1 MKAHRA
7 KTLFFQLLTA
17 SIALLS
23 LLPEGVH
30 AQSETGYDIIAEVNA
45 LRAAQGLDPYTV
57 DSWIM
62 DYAQQHTQYQANN
75 MQSTHRHSDGSYA
88 WDVGLNENIA
98 MGSSGFMSPHIA
110 VYEIWQDWVHLEPMI
125 GYASGAAGAGVAVGA
140 DGNVYYTLN
149 VRAGS
154 RASQNTPLPGQTAQP
169 AQATAPFVP
178 LITNTP
184 NPEGVIIH
192 IVYPGESLWGIAV
205 SYGVTMDDIRGLNG
219 MAAADT
225 TIYEGQRLVIRI
237 GVQPPLAPTPIG
249 AQPTSQTP
257 LPLPSATPTPTL
269 APTRTPDPF
278 PTPTATRNAPL
289 AVYWH
294 GNLGGAL
301 LTAAVGALVGAGL
314 TLLVIQ
320 LTRRR
325 SRKRSPSGN
334 FRKKLR
340 LRKNPPQENQNEQ
353 HNPTCSPAAHSAA
366 GHRRPAGDVHQ
377 KRARISIRNA
387 AGEYPL
393 PDL

>member
-140 DGNVYYTLN
+140 DGNVYYTLK
-149 VRAGS
+149 RARGQPRQPEHPS
-154 RASQNTPLPGQTAQP
+154 ARPDRPTRASHLR
-169 AQATAPFVP
+169 
-178 LITNTP
+178 LSCRSSP
-184 NPEGVIIH
+184 NPPTEGVIIH
-192 IVYPGESLWGIAV
+192 IVGPGESLWGIAV
-205 SYGVTMDDIRGLNG
+205 SIRGHHGRVHRGLNG
-219 MAAADT
+219 MAARSH
-225 TIYEGQRLVIRI
+225 IHIRRAAP
-237 GVQPPLAPTPIG
+237 GHPPRRPAPARANAHRRSAHQPNPPCRSASG
-249 AQPTSQTP
+249 SRHR
-257 LPLPSATPTPTL
+257 LPLPNPHTCVLPPAPPQRVMRPWPCIGMATC
-269 APTRTPDPF
+269 
-278 PTPTATRNAPL
+278 
-289 AVYWH
+289 
-294 GNLGGAL
+294 GGAL
-301 LTAAVGALVGAGL
+301 LTAAVGALLGAGL
-314 TLLVIQ
+314 DGCCDSADAPA
-320 LTRRR
+320 RR
-325 SRKRSPSGN
+325 RKRSPGQESAHKAHQ
-334 FRKKLR
+334 KK
-340 LRKNPPQENQNEQ
+340 NAPQENQ
-353 HNPTCSPAAHSAA
+353 
-366 GHRRPAGDVHQ
+366 
-377 KRARISIRNA
+377 K
-387 AGEYPL
+387 
-393 PDL
+393 

>member
-23 LLPEGVH
+23 LLPEGVN

-125 GYASGAAGAGVAVGA
+125 GYASGAAGAGVAEGGH
-140 DGNVYYTLN
+140 GNVYYTLN

-169 AQATAPFVP
+169 AQATTPFVP

-192 IVYPGESLWGIAV
+192 IVSPGESLWGIAV

-225 TIYEGQRLVIRI
+225 TIYEGQRLVIRT

-269 APTRTPDPF
+269 APSRTPVPSSS
-278 PTPTATRNAPL
+278 PTATRNAPL

-294 GNLGGAL
+294 GNLSGAL

-320 LTRRR
+320 HMRQRAAQTLPQ
-325 SRKRSPSGN
+325 RK
-334 FRKKLR
+334 LAQEA
-340 LRKNPPQENQNEQ
+340 PPEEK
-353 HNPTCSPAAHSAA
+353 PTP
-366 GHRRPAGDVHQ
+366 
-377 KRARISIRNA
+377 
-387 AGEYPL
+387 GEPE
-393 PDL
+393 

>member
-110 VYEIWQDWVHLEPMI
+110 VHEIWQDWVHLEPMI

-325 SRKRSPSGN
+325 VAQTLPQRKLSQEA
-334 FRKKLR
+334 
-340 LRKNPPQENQNEQ
+340 PPEEK
-353 HNPTCSPAAHSAA
+353 PTP
-366 GHRRPAGDVHQ
+366 
-377 KRARISIRNA
+377 
-387 AGEYPL
+387 GEPE
-393 PDL
+393 

>member
-169 AQATAPFVP
+169 AQATAPFIP

-184 NPEGVIIH
+184 NPQGVIIH
-192 IVYPGESLWGIAV
+192 IVGPGENPWGE
-205 SYGVTMDDIRGLNG
+205 S
-219 MAAADT
+219 
-225 TIYEGQRLVIRI
+225 
-237 GVQPPLAPTPIG
+237 
-249 AQPTSQTP
+249 
-257 LPLPSATPTPTL
+257 
-269 APTRTPDPF
+269 PF
-278 PTPTATRNAPL
+278 
-289 AVYWH
+289 H
-294 GNLGGAL
+294 
-301 LTAAVGALVGAGL
+301 TAAPW
-314 TLLVIQ
+314 T
-320 LTRRR
+320 TY
-325 SRKRSPSGN
+325 
-334 FRKKLR
+334 
-340 LRKNPPQENQNEQ
+340 
-353 HNPTCSPAAHSAA
+353 AA
-366 GHRRPAGDVHQ
+366 
-377 KRARISIRNA
+377 
-387 AGEYPL
+387 
-393 PDL
+393 